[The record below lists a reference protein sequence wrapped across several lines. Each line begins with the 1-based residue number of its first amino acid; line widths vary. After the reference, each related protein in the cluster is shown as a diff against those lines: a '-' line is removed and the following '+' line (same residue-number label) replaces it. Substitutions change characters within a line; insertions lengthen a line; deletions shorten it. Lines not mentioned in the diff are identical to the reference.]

1 MAMKAKEL
9 IEKLNKLVEPKPD
22 ANVYFYA
29 NDETVEFI
37 GKRVL
42 EEKNLSDIELVLS
55 RSYEGGEGLIG
66 INVE

>member
-1 MAMKAKEL
+1 MKAKEL
-9 IEKLNKLVEPKPD
+9 IEKLDKLIKLKPD

-29 NDETVEFI
+29 NDETVEFV

-42 EEKNLSDIELVLS
+42 EGKSLSDIELVLS

-66 INVE
+66 VNIE

>member
-1 MAMKAKEL
+1 MKAKEL
-9 IEKLNKLVEPKPD
+9 IEKLNKLIKLKPD

-29 NDETVEFI
+29 NEETVEFI

-42 EEKNLSDIELVLS
+42 EGKSLSDIELVLS

-66 INVE
+66 VDTE